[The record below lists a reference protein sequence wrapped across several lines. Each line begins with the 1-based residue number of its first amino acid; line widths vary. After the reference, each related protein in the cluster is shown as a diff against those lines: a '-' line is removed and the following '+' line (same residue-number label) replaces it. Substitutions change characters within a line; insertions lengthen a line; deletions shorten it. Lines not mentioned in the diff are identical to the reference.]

1 MMLKRLLKYWPQ
13 VKKMSQ
19 FKLDDILSW
28 LSSEFMPYDSKR
40 RPCFKYN
47 QEAGGVAFDD
57 IVFNGLSTDSRSI
70 KPGEIFLALRGEK
83 FDGHAY
89 LKQAAANG
97 AAMLIVQ
104 SDYEAFGEY
113 LECHQ
118 EAIVLY
124 KHELSI
130 HKAIVGKP
138 LDTRSK
144 EPVIVAVDDTLL
156 ALQQIANG
164 YRMSLSGKVIAITGS
179 VGKTSTRE
187 MISCCLASAGRVHQT
202 LANLNN
208 EIGLPQTLLATP
220 QDADFIVLEMGM
232 RGLGQIELLSRIAL
246 PDISVITNIGWS
258 HLELLGTRENILKAK
273 TEITAGMNENGLIV
287 LNFDDEMLRQWY
299 KSSGCKIQ
307 SANYATQRIYID
319 EPEISLHVE
328 EITVDTDKSSF
339 SIVDDGVKLPAVIN
353 LPGLHHVSNAAAG
366 LLVAKSLGLN
376 LMSAVTAIANYRN
389 TGKRQNIIRGRDIC
403 IVDDTYNAAPE
414 SMLTAIKTLAVMAG
428 CARKIAVL
436 AGMLELGSY
445 SDNAHK
451 QVGLALVEEG
461 FKIACLFGEMSN
473 KIADGISQAQSS
485 LEVYQF
491 TDHSKLAEF
500 LISIIEPNDHILV
513 KGSRAYEMER
523 VTAVLEEWIK
533 ND

>member
-1 MMLKRLLKYWPQ
+1 
-13 VKKMSQ
+13 
-19 FKLDDILSW
+19 
-28 LSSEFMPYDSKR
+28 
-40 RPCFKYN
+40 
-47 QEAGGVAFDD
+47 
-57 IVFNGLSTDSRSI
+57 
-70 KPGEIFLALRGEK
+70 
-83 FDGHAY
+83 
-89 LKQAAANG
+89 
-97 AAMLIVQ
+97 
-104 SDYEAFGEY
+104 
-113 LECHQ
+113 
-118 EAIVLY
+118 
-124 KHELSI
+124 
-130 HKAIVGKP
+130 
-138 LDTRSK
+138 
-144 EPVIVAVDDTLL
+144 
-156 ALQQIANG
+156 
-164 YRMSLSGKVIAITGS
+164 
-179 VGKTSTRE
+179 
-187 MISCCLASAGRVHQT
+187 
-202 LANLNN
+202 
-208 EIGLPQTLLATP
+208 
-220 QDADFIVLEMGM
+220 MGM